1 MYVKTVGFFANPYKA
16 DVQHIANALL
26 LACEKAGISVIVEP
40 WLFGCLENGQCDVQA
55 CAYVGQNIDVMIV
68 LGGDGTLLRAVPY
81 AVRYNIP
88 LFGINLGRIGFLTEI
103 EPELI
108 NDDSSDRCRTDA
120 LENAMH
126 ALVDGAFEVESRM
139 LLSVS
144 APGQEERL
152 ALNDVVLSRSGVGG
166 VLALDAY
173 LGQTLIDCYVADG
186 LIVATPTGSTAY
198 SLSAG
203 GPIVAPDVS
212 CLILAP
218 ICPHSLR
225 ARPMVFSPEGTV
237 RLHVGVQQSAE
248 VLLTTD
254 GHSPFILPPD
264 SDVFVRRALQEVR
277 FVRLKERSFFDL
289 LRTKLSEWSI

>member
-1 MYVKTVGFFANPYKA
+1 MCVKTVGFYANPYKSN
-16 DVQHIANALL
+16 VQHIANVLL
-26 LACEKAGISVIVEP
+26 LACAKAGISAVVEP
-40 WLFGCLENGQCDVQA
+40 WLFEGLSNKPRDVQV
-55 CAYVGQNIDVMIV
+55 CTHVGQDVDVLIV
-68 LGGDGTLLRAVPY
+68 LGGDGTLLRAMPY
-81 AVRYNIP
+81 AVRYNVP
-88 LFGINLGRIGFLTEI
+88 LFGINLGRVGFLTEI
-103 EPELI
+103 EPDLVR
-108 NDDSSDRCRTDA
+108 DDSSDRCREDA

-126 ALVDGAFEVESRM
+126 ALAAGAFDVESRM

-144 APGQEERL
+144 AVGQEERL
-152 ALNDVVLSRSGVGG
+152 ALNDIVLSRSGVGG
-166 VLALDAY
+166 VLTLDAY
-173 LGQTLIDCYVADG
+173 LGKILIDTYVADG

-203 GPIVAPDVS
+203 GPIVSPDVS

-225 ARPMVFSPEGTV
+225 ARPMVFSSEGTV
-237 RLHVGVQQSAE
+237 RLHVGALQSAD

-254 GHSPFILPPD
+254 GHSPVILPPD
-264 SDVFVRRALQEVR
+264 SDVFVRRAPEEVR